1 MLCDHFKYFDPIYTC
16 VLKVYEEVVT
26 HGVAGAVFMLKC
38 LVFFK
43 HVQLKSSVNRG
54 FVNVGAH

>member
-1 MLCDHFKYFDPIYTC
+1 M
-16 VLKVYEEVVT
+16 LKVYEEVVT
-26 HGVAGAVFMLKC
+26 HGVAGAVFMLTC
-38 LVFFK
+38 FFLK

>member
-1 MLCDHFKYFDPIYTC
+1 MESQELYLCLSVC
-16 VLKVYEEVVT
+16 
-26 HGVAGAVFMLKC
+26 
-38 LVFFK
+38 FFK